1 MTRAEKAARKITRK
15 HGVTGPPVDVV
26 SLSENEGLPVTY
38 HDLDDE
44 TSGMLL
50 RDDDRALM
58 AVNVNHHENRQ
69 RFTVSHEL
77 GHYLLH
83 KDMPSV
89 FVDDLL
95 VHFRA
100 NRKSRRFDPRERE
113 ANEFAACLLMPRE
126 FLRDDLSH
134 GPIDISD
141 DDAVRSLARRY
152 KVSPQALTIRLMSLG
167 LVGEFGDF
175 GRERD

>member
-1 MTRAEKAARKITRK
+1 MTRAERTARQITRK
-15 HGVTGPPVDVV
+15 HRVVSPPVDVV
-26 SLSENEGLPVTY
+26 GISEQEGLPVTY
-38 HDLDDE
+38 HDLDGDV
-44 TSGMLL
+44 SGMLV
-50 RDDDRALM
+50 REDDHALM

-83 KDMPSV
+83 QDMPSV

-100 NRKSRRFDPRERE
+100 SGASRRFDPRERE
-113 ANEFAACLLMPRE
+113 ANEFAACLLMPRD
-126 FLRDDLSH
+126 FLREDLAH
-134 GPIDISD
+134 GPIDVSD
-141 DDAVRSLARRY
+141 DDAVRKLARRY
-152 KVSPQALTIRLMSLG
+152 KVSAQALTIRLMALG

-175 GRERD
+175 